1 MQPTIISGL
10 KNLRVLK
17 TTRSSFVD
25 FVNDEFRSLP
35 DMEDRLFST
44 NVSCCWEYSHVNDLD
59 FDHTWNIIKDIIL
72 RNFAGDPIEGVP
84 SPSVQN
90 TIYLSQKDI
99 LAAVPQIAVVNIEM
113 PNIHYYPFD
122 ISKFP
127 KVVQGENKEVF
138 HPVDKPNGNIF
149 SQLSRVQV
157 TLKSKLWDQHL
168 NLVCI
173 L

>member
-44 NVSCCWEYSHVNDLD
+44 NVSCCWEYSHLADVD
-59 FDHTWNIIKDIIL
+59 FDHTWNAIKQIIL
-72 RNFAGDPIEGVP
+72 RNFAGDPIEGIK

-99 LAAVPQIAVVNIEM
+99 LAAVPQVSCCCALS
-113 PNIHYYPFD
+113 PAHFSD
-122 ISKFP
+122 AR
-127 KVVQGENKEVF
+127 
-138 HPVDKPNGNIF
+138 H
-149 SQLSRVQV
+149 SQLRG
-157 TLKSKLWDQHL
+157 D
-168 NLVCI
+168 
-173 L
+173 